1 MSKIQERIKQHL
13 DAVQEINEAV
23 SWKFEDMTDSQ
34 TVDMVGN
41 LQSVGYFFSHMSG
54 DDREYYQVTRELVEE
69 YFESLGAKDGK

>member
-13 DAVQEINEAV
+13 DVVQEINESI

-34 TVDMVGN
+34 TINMVGN
-41 LQSVGYFFSHMSG
+41 LQSVGYFFAHMKEA
-54 DDREYYQVTRELVEE
+54 DREYYQVTRELVEE